1 MKTKEELL
9 SHCRE
14 YVDNINLSKCNAWEK
29 ALVALC
35 KEHEYSF
42 ETYYYIKRELSGLR
56 ETAIQAVRSFLMS
69 DGNLPH
75 ILPEDYSQ
83 YLALY
88 VKSIGNYSDTKG
100 LFRIDV
106 RRVQMDEDNTERL
119 LTVYRSFFAAA
130 AYGLT
135 LDELICGQVPDLGGG
150 YFRTS
155 YAPVL
160 AGAILQGNPETI
172 SAIKEVLTSENNV
185 GILTRD
191 LITAIECADNDELHS
206 LLLDVLRAAKLQE
219 GLRQSIVECGN
230 EYSLKFYKRMIEVV
244 AEENMLRYS
253 SVRRAVQTWAGLG
266 YIDIAD
272 KDIKTIFEGI
282 RRFLMNSE
290 ECEKAYQEN
299 NALLVYVALYC
310 TGSED
315 YDRAEQTA
323 LRILDSNVPL
333 QNRIAAIYYLRRSS
347 YFLVTEHFEFFANN
361 LDDKFVFAFF
371 VEQLCDSKH
380 SETISYGKTKR
391 VSGRE
396 RDMFKF
402 FFEQIADR
410 LTVAKAREEYK
421 FKGFEWF
428 GIRLERQ
435 HFINALWFFACQLK
449 DSQYIDYLLMAK
461 LPVNGVTFTSTN
473 SYFNRNLDEEPI
485 DAFMKLYYP
494 TGSAETRRY
503 FLIKNAFSFDEEH
516 FERFLPY
523 FRKEEFTDSEVKE
536 IEKKVLSKVS
546 DTRNKAVQALLTL
559 PYQQLSEVYNRL
571 QNIKADYI
579 PAALVE
585 LREGNQQ
592 LAKDFA
598 CDVQEAEPVNY
609 PGPEGGYGLY
619 KVGSI
624 PDIIPYNPFDIK
636 EKKSLLGKL
645 VNRISGHHGADASVV
660 FTYTYEKL
668 CKLYADLESIIVA
681 NADKEYKTE
690 WGEYTLGEDVL
701 WHVNKDSG
709 IDNLPYPEL
718 WKGFLNSHPIKDE
731 ELVGIDIM
739 LRYIEEGNFYS
750 LISFEASNNPLEK
763 RMPGESWKYRKHL
776 ETIIEDLMLEA
787 EQRNPSALFK
797 SAYNLLA
804 LIYFYCPS
812 NQGIDYYAGE
822 KPRGRRI
829 TVTCVFC
836 WAIRYA
842 QSYWRS
848 REEEHML
855 AEMEIA
861 MFKKYASIKD
871 EEDYFLDDHYMVDMF
886 LLADYHLQGKISDD
900 AVFEM
905 LLHNNID
912 ALSCKSRLVYVHRGN
927 KLVIAYEDNK
937 ALDLRYSK
945 DVYENL
951 RHFFDRIAQHLFK
964 IEMTRKNAPTVATE
978 LISHIGTVMTLQG
991 VSYLAKAMKTL
1002 GNDHLTMDTYGTE
1015 RRDVLA
1021 RIIEQ
1026 TFPLPTDKPTAL
1038 KGIKEDQLLE
1048 LAFFAPQW
1056 QPLVKAYLGWEG
1068 FDLAYYYFV
1077 AHTKEMGYSDKQA
1090 TVALYTDLSPED
1102 LYAGAFDETLFHEA
1116 YTAVGE
1122 KRFALFYKAARYI
1135 SSSNFHSRA
1144 RRFADTVLGKIS
1156 EEELAEQVT
1165 EKRNKDALC
1174 SLGLLPDKS
1183 DEALLRRYQL
1193 IQAFLKES
1201 KKFGAQR
1208 QASEK
1213 RACEVALINLSRG
1226 AGYADPIQLTW
1237 WLESQQVA
1245 EHKELL
1251 EGIKVEGYTLNLDIA
1266 TDGTNKLIIMQ
1277 GEKKLRSVPAALKK
1291 HPDYLR
1297 MAAIGKEWT
1306 QQRRRARA
1314 ILEDMMER
1322 QTVLRPK
1329 DAEVIAHNPIVSPMF
1344 RLLLLRQGKTIGF
1357 YTEKGLET
1365 LNGIVKLKADEPLTI
1380 AHACQLYADKSWG
1393 EWQRFIFSKKI
1404 VQPFKQVFREIYVP
1418 MSEEADSHESR
1429 RYSGYQI
1436 QVRQAAAALRG
1447 RGWSADYEGG
1457 LRKVFYKQ
1465 GIAVELYAQAD
1476 WFTPADV
1483 EAPAIEYVSFYSTR
1497 GSERLKI
1504 ANIDPI
1510 LYSEVMRDVDMT
1522 VSIAFVGGV
1531 DPETGS
1537 STKELRASI
1546 VECTAELMKFK
1557 NVSVSDNFIHIKGTL
1572 ADYTVH
1578 LGSGLVR
1585 QVGGTEI
1592 PIIPVHGQHRGKLY
1606 LPFMDEDPKTVEIVS
1621 KVVLLSEDNKLKD
1634 PTILKWIQ
1642 RA

>member
-1 MKTKEELL
+1 
-9 SHCRE
+9 
-14 YVDNINLSKCNAWEK
+14 
-29 ALVALC
+29 
-35 KEHEYSF
+35 
-42 ETYYYIKRELSGLR
+42 
-56 ETAIQAVRSFLMS
+56 
-69 DGNLPH
+69 
-75 ILPEDYSQ
+75 
-83 YLALY
+83 
-88 VKSIGNYSDTKG
+88 
-100 LFRIDV
+100 
-106 RRVQMDEDNTERL
+106 
-119 LTVYRSFFAAA
+119 
-130 AYGLT
+130 
-135 LDELICGQVPDLGGG
+135 
-150 YFRTS
+150 
-155 YAPVL
+155 
-160 AGAILQGNPETI
+160 
-172 SAIKEVLTSENNV
+172 
-185 GILTRD
+185 
-191 LITAIECADNDELHS
+191 
-206 LLLDVLRAAKLQE
+206 
-219 GLRQSIVECGN
+219 
-230 EYSLKFYKRMIEVV
+230 
-244 AEENMLRYS
+244 
-253 SVRRAVQTWAGLG
+253 
-266 YIDIAD
+266 
-272 KDIKTIFEGI
+272 
-282 RRFLMNSE
+282 
-290 ECEKAYQEN
+290 
-299 NALLVYVALYC
+299 
-310 TGSED
+310 
-315 YDRAEQTA
+315 
-323 LRILDSNVPL
+323 
-333 QNRIAAIYYLRRSS
+333 
-347 YFLVTEHFEFFANN
+347 
-361 LDDKFVFAFF
+361 
-371 VEQLCDSKH
+371 
-380 SETISYGKTKR
+380 
-391 VSGRE
+391 
-396 RDMFKF
+396 
-402 FFEQIADR
+402 
-410 LTVAKAREEYK
+410 
-421 FKGFEWF
+421 
-428 GIRLERQ
+428 
-435 HFINALWFFACQLK
+435 
-449 DSQYIDYLLMAK
+449 
-461 LPVNGVTFTSTN
+461 
-473 SYFNRNLDEEPI
+473 
-485 DAFMKLYYP
+485 
-494 TGSAETRRY
+494 
-503 FLIKNAFSFDEEH
+503 
-516 FERFLPY
+516 
-523 FRKEEFTDSEVKE
+523 
-536 IEKKVLSKVS
+536 
-546 DTRNKAVQALLTL
+546 
-559 PYQQLSEVYNRL
+559 
-571 QNIKADYI
+571 
-579 PAALVE
+579 
-585 LREGNQQ
+585 
-592 LAKDFA
+592 
-598 CDVQEAEPVNY
+598 
-609 PGPEGGYGLY
+609 
-619 KVGSI
+619 
-624 PDIIPYNPFDIK
+624 
-636 EKKSLLGKL
+636 
-645 VNRISGHHGADASVV
+645 
-660 FTYTYEKL
+660 
-668 CKLYADLESIIVA
+668 
-681 NADKEYKTE
+681 
-690 WGEYTLGEDVL
+690 
-701 WHVNKDSG
+701 
-709 IDNLPYPEL
+709 
-718 WKGFLNSHPIKDE
+718 
-731 ELVGIDIM
+731 
-739 LRYIEEGNFYS
+739 
-750 LISFEASNNPLEK
+750 
-763 RMPGESWKYRKHL
+763 
-776 ETIIEDLMLEA
+776 
-787 EQRNPSALFK
+787 
-797 SAYNLLA
+797 
-804 LIYFYCPS
+804 
-812 NQGIDYYAGE
+812 
-822 KPRGRRI
+822 
-829 TVTCVFC
+829 
-836 WAIRYA
+836 
-842 QSYWRS
+842 
-848 REEEHML
+848 
-855 AEMEIA
+855 
-861 MFKKYASIKD
+861 
-871 EEDYFLDDHYMVDMF
+871 
-886 LLADYHLQGKISDD
+886 
-900 AVFEM
+900 
-905 LLHNNID
+905 
-912 ALSCKSRLVYVHRGN
+912 
-927 KLVIAYEDNK
+927 
-937 ALDLRYSK
+937 
-945 DVYENL
+945 
-951 RHFFDRIAQHLFK
+951 
-964 IEMTRKNAPTVATE
+964 MTRKNAPTVATE

-1156 EEELAEQVT
+1156 EKELTEQIT

-1183 DEALLRRYQL
+1183 DESLLCRYQL
-1193 IQAFLKES
+1193 IQAFLKEA

-1237 WLESQQVA
+1237 WMESQQVA

-1297 MAAIGKEWT
+1297 MAAIGKGWT
-1306 QQRRRARA
+1306 QQRRRART

-1504 ANIDPI
+1504 VNIDPI